1 MAKKQVIV
9 IDGPA
14 GAGKSTV
21 ARMLAARLGY
31 RYLDTGALYRA
42 VALAAYRKE
51 IVLDETDRVERL
63 CREVTIQIEE
73 GNDHQHVYLDGDDVT
88 DAIRTPEMSMM
99 ASRIS
104 QQHGVRK
111 AMLRLQRELGRSG
124 VVAEGRDMGTIV
136 FPEADVKFFLDADP
150 DERGARRH
158 RELVS
163 KGFAASLSHITEET
177 ARRDEEDRRRDIA
190 PLRQGPDA
198 IYIDSTHMT
207 PDEVVASMMK
217 YIRAKG

>member
-21 ARMLAARLGY
+21 ARMLAGQLGY
-31 RYLDTGALYRA
+31 RYLDTGALYRV
-42 VALAAYRKE
+42 VALAAYRKG
-51 IVLDETDRVERL
+51 IALDETDRVERM
-63 CREVTIQIEE
+63 CREVRIQIEE

-88 DAIRTPEMSMM
+88 EAIRTPEMSIM

-104 QQHGVRK
+104 QRHGVRE

-124 VVAEGRDMGTIV
+124 VVAEGRDMGTVV

-150 DERGARRH
+150 DERGVRRH
-158 RELVS
+158 RELLG
-163 KGFAASLSHITEET
+163 KGFPASLSRITEET

-190 PLRQGPDA
+190 PLRQAPDA

-207 PDEVVASMMK
+207 PDEVVATMMEHIK
-217 YIRAKG
+217 AKG